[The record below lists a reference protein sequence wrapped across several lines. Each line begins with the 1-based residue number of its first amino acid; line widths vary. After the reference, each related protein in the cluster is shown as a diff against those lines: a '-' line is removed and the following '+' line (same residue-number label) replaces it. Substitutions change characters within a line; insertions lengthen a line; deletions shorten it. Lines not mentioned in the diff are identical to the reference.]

1 MNRRLVPL
9 WISCI
14 LLLYSQAILA
24 QESGLQTNA
33 KSGIYKNDQRFW
45 FSVPSQNRLVLS
57 LDGKE
62 LFRGIGSASVLLS
75 VPVGSEKSYTVVAQR
90 RAAPPDNDVLEEKIF
105 NITIDKEVPQ
115 KPVFSV
121 TTQDGLSYQVSITCE
136 KGTRLEGVYTVSDSV
151 ILLQHG
157 EQDLPFT
164 RTLAA
169 PFSFIAWSVDG
180 AGNCSEPL
188 SFTAEQENFSI
199 INPLPGTWQN
209 PQQLV
214 VKKHG
219 KGEIYWTDD
228 GSDPFGSAGHIYEKP
243 ILISKRGTVK
253 LRIGIKLPNGL
264 VYEKNMDYV
273 VADQSTQN
281 AFPVPESIDSTT
293 TLNLEGNFEWAIA
306 PGPWLQ
312 KELPI
317 RLVPVQGIERY
328 VQLLI
333 KNSSGIYCYPILLDG
348 GAPQNRGTGPA
359 EGSVQGEARGGVV
372 SAAVGAEQGPLV
384 IETGAAQ
391 NQEATHGP
399 ELITAGELRVL
410 YWKHTDLG
418 PIRYRFSTDEGWKDY
433 AAPIV
438 LPKDSVTLEWLID
451 RGIVQDGP
459 EKLTFAAQKGQAK
472 NPRRLI
478 SYRSLYPGPGPYQNV
493 GFYDAEGLP
502 DFAACAGEDLE
513 WSIRPSDGDTAL
525 LKRTDALPPQVPI
538 LSGPSDGAW
547 VSGALTVKSTIP
559 GNEPGVRAIIKADLK
574 YPSGLVE
581 HRQGEGELTLEV
593 PKESPVVVSLSSFG
607 LDEAGNQ
614 SLAVTRAFTID
625 ANSVY
630 VSNVGS
636 SSGDG
641 SRNQPVNSLE
651 LAMKLAKEL
660 GRSSIR
666 IQDSVEV
673 VTPLDVQPGISLESA
688 SNEKPAEIRLI
699 GRGQL
704 LMKAGTVALR
714 RLTIRS
720 EAAPSPAI
728 RLIQG
733 TLEMSNTTLSMKGA
747 QLGAIVVTSGGLRL
761 ENCSINMD
769 AKETANAI
777 WAEDAAIEL
786 QNTVISIKAVQYA
799 NGVEMKRGT
808 FQQNG
813 GYISVAARD
822 GSIWQFTN
830 LEDAQVQKVHA
841 ELASDFVAQACV
853 VEGTVPHV
861 ADSMLYFK
869 GNANSASVFN
879 FQTRDRTMVS
889 ADYKG
894 FIRGNYFIGFS
905 SLLNAPDIPMD
916 IKVFN
921 RIFASPDAP
930 NFVDEVF

>member
-1 MNRRLVPL
+1 V
-9 WISCI
+9 
-14 LLLYSQAILA
+14 YAIA
-24 QESGLQTNA
+24 
-33 KSGIYKNDQRFW
+33 
-45 FSVPSQNRLVLS
+45 
-57 LDGKE
+57 
-62 LFRGIGSASVLLS
+62 
-75 VPVGSEKSYTVVAQR
+75 
-90 RAAPPDNDVLEEKIF
+90 
-105 NITIDKEVPQ
+105 
-115 KPVFSV
+115 
-121 TTQDGLSYQVSITCE
+121 
-136 KGTRLEGVYTVSDSV
+136 DSV

-164 RTLAA
+164 QTFPA
-169 PFSFIAWSVDG
+169 PFSFIAWAVDG
-180 AGNCSEPL
+180 AGNCSEPV
-188 SFTAEQENFSI
+188 SFTAEQEDFSI
-199 INPLPGTWQN
+199 INPLSGTWQN

-219 KGEIYWTDD
+219 RGEIYWSDD
-228 GSDPFGSAGHIYEKP
+228 GSDPFGSTGHIYEKP
-243 ILISKRGTVK
+243 VLISKRGTVK

-264 VYEKNMDYV
+264 IYEKTMDYV

-281 AFPVPESIDSTT
+281 AFPVPESIDSAT

-306 PGPWLQ
+306 PGPWLE

-359 EGSVQGEARGGVV
+359 EGPLQGE
-372 SAAVGAEQGPLV
+372 EKGPAPE
-384 IETGAAQ
+384 ETGTVQ
-391 NQEATHGP
+391 NQEEARGP

-418 PIRYRFSTDEGWKDY
+418 PIRYRFSTDESWKDY

-438 LPKDSVTLEWLID
+438 LPKDSITLEWLID

-459 EKLTFAAQKGQAK
+459 KKLTFAAQKGQVK
-472 NPRRLI
+472 NPRKLI
-478 SYRSLYPGPGPYQNV
+478 SYRSLYPGSGPYQYV

-502 DFAACAGEDLE
+502 DFAACTGEDLE

-538 LSGPSDGAW
+538 LSAPSDGAW

-574 YPSGLVE
+574 YPSGLME
-581 HRQGEGELTLEV
+581 HRQGEGELTVDV
-593 PKESPVVVSLSSFG
+593 PKESPVVVSLLSYG

-614 SLAVTRAFTID
+614 SLAVTRTFTID

-660 GRSSIR
+660 GRTSIR

-673 VTPLDVQPGISLESA
+673 VTPLDVQSGISLEGA

-714 RLTIRS
+714 RLSVGS
-720 EAAPSPAI
+720 EAASSPAI

-733 TLEMSNTTLSMKGA
+733 TLEISNTTLSMKGA
-747 QLGAIVVTSGGLRL
+747 QLRAIVVTSGGLRL

-777 WAEDAAIEL
+777 WAEDAAVEL
-786 QNTVISIKAVQYA
+786 QNTGLSIKAVQYA